1 MRRKVAPSTMQG
13 APSADPPEASPRQTA
28 PPCRQKGSSK
38 ASPGPRTRCGRTST
52 LGPPASDPCQTRSAC
67 NGKQHHRPCRSSHG
81 CKRQGQTTDAIDTK
95 AHESQSRGRSQ
106 TLLYNQVRPHSSLG
120 YLTPAEFAA
129 KLTVNDAAPASA
141 TGRDAAVDGASA
153 PRPVAAPSLQG
164 HSKAQETPGLSS

>member
-1 MRRKVAPSTMQG
+1 MRRKVTPSTMQG

-38 ASPGPRTRCGRTST
+38 ASPGPRKPCGRTST

-81 CKRQGQTTDAIDTK
+81 CKREGQTTDAIDTK

-106 TLLYNQVRPHSSLG
+106 TLLYNEVRPHSSLG
-120 YLTPAEFAA
+120 YLTPAAFAA
-129 KLTVNDAAPASA
+129 KLKNDAAPASA
-141 TGRDAAVDGASA
+141 TGRDAALNGGFA
-153 PRPVAAPSLQG
+153 PRPVATPSLKGQ
-164 HSKAQETPGLSS
+164 SSEQETPVLST

>member
-1 MRRKVAPSTMQG
+1 MMRRKVAPSTMQG
-13 APSADPPEASPRQTA
+13 APSADPPEASPRPTT

-81 CKRQGQTTDAIDTK
+81 CKREGQTTDAIDTK

-106 TLLYNQVRPHSSLG
+106 TLLYNGRRPHMALDNR
-120 YLTPAEFAA
+120 TPMA
-129 KLTVNDAAPASA
+129 VW
-141 TGRDAAVDGASA
+141 RDGVIGTIEGTAVDMTLRLDNAGALPTCPQLQQQ
-153 PRPVAAPSLQG
+153 PRKMIA
-164 HSKAQETPGLSS
+164 

>member
-1 MRRKVAPSTMQG
+1 MRRKAAPSMMQG
-13 APSADPPEASPRQTA
+13 APSADPPEASPRPTA

-106 TLLYNQVRPHSSLG
+106 TLLYNEVRPHSGLG
-120 YLTPAEFAA
+120 YLTPAAFAA
-129 KLTVNDAAPASA
+129 KLNRQLPLPQRAGTL
-141 TGRDAAVDGASA
+141 RDVGGFA
-153 PRPVAAPSLQG
+153 PRPVALPSLKGQT
-164 HSKAQETPGLSS
+164 HEQETPVLST

>member
-1 MRRKVAPSTMQG
+1 MMRRKVAPSTMQG

-81 CKRQGQTTDAIDTK
+81 CKREGQTTDAIDTK

-106 TLLYNQVRPHSSLG
+106 TLLYNTERPHSALG
-120 YLTPAEFAA
+120 NLTPLA
-129 KLTVNDAAPASA
+129 VWRDSV
-141 TGRDAAVDGASA
+141 TGVLDGTAVDMTLRLDNAGAL
-153 PRPVAAPSLQG
+153 PTCPQPQQLQ
-164 HSKAQETPGLSS
+164 KM